1 MKMKPALIAMRRGV
15 LPLFPLIALFA
26 AADMYHNAERSKFF
40 FYMIPVTITALI
52 NFAFIYWRARRA
64 AEKEHGQ
71 TITKPGR
78 AEQKTAVIP
87 CGEKASPQV
96 FS

>member
-1 MKMKPALIAMRRGV
+1 MKPALIAMRRGV

-64 AEKEHGQ
+64 AEKEERR
-71 TITKPGR
+71 ILREAEKLKP
-78 AEQKTAVIP
+78 KDPKV
-87 CGEKASPQV
+87 S
-96 FS
+96 